1 MDQSGFNTKTK
12 EENIVNL
19 YQNFTLNDGPSP
31 WTNCRARCFQILES
45 KFNNVYIYINVLT
58 YFFIKN
64 ASLDKKV

>member
-1 MDQSGFNTKTK
+1 MMVRHLGLT
-12 EENIVNL
+12 
-19 YQNFTLNDGPSP
+19 
-31 WTNCRARCFQILES
+31 RARCFQILES